1 MLVLS
6 RYEGQA
12 LTVDEGLNTVTVTVI
27 EVNPWRWWRWWRD
40 ATVILQVDG
49 PEGMSAMPRE
59 VWVRE

>member
-6 RYEGQA
+6 RNKGQA

-27 EVNPWRWWRWWRD
+27 EVNPWHWWRWWRD
-40 ATVILQVDG
+40 ATVR
-49 PEGMSAMPRE
+49 PEGMVAMPRE